1 MFRNYYIIFAA
12 ENTNI
17 KNTTMTVSRK
27 SERVVSID
35 VLRGI
40 AIFGMIL
47 CGQIGWHS
55 GLPAWM
61 FHAQLPPPDY
71 VFNPEVRGITWVDLV
86 FPFFLFSMGAA
97 FPFAMNKKISK
108 GAGKGEIVFGLLK
121 RWLTLMVFS
130 LVIGNTYRIPSA
142 GVSPAAANLM
152 TIAVWV
158 ALFLA
163 LTRFRFRKDA
173 ANTAMNL
180 AGMILL
186 AATGLAASL
195 LPGGRIS
202 MEYSDVI
209 IMIMGY
215 VSLFG
220 GLIWLLTRNSHKARW
235 CVFGIILAIKAAA
248 SYRPEIFSF
257 MPSLQ
262 GMEWIFS
269 FSFLQYLLIA
279 IPGSIVGD
287 MILARKNEKATEN
300 GKESVTAAAVCLIAL
315 VFQLWG
321 LFTRHIAADAAFTL
335 CAAAAVLFLTYR
347 RKSLWTDIAALGFI
361 ILLAGIL
368 FDPIDGGIRKDYC
381 NISYLLVTSGMAT
394 IATGVLIFLE
404 TAYGMRFK
412 ALSECGQNPMIA
424 YTVTGFI
431 TLPVLSL
438 ARLMP
443 AIDSLAYGSPVMGI
457 CRGLMLTFIMMGVT
471 VFFTRK
477 KLFWKS

>member
-1 MFRNYYIIFAA
+1 MFRYYYIIFAA
-12 ENTNI
+12 ENTYI
-17 KNTTMTVSRK
+17 KNTVMTVSRK

-71 VFNPEVRGITWVDLV
+71 VFNPEVRGMTWVDLV

-130 LVIGNTYRIPSA
+130 LVAGNAYRIPSA
-142 GVSPAAANLM
+142 GISPVLANLM
-152 TIAVWV
+152 TIAVWG

-163 LTRFRFRKDA
+163 LTRFRFKKDA

-180 AGMILL
+180 AGVLL
-186 AATGLAASL
+186 IAGIGLTISL
-195 LPGGRIS
+195 LPGGKIS
-202 MEYSDVI
+202 REYSDVI
-209 IMIMGY
+209 IMILGY

-235 CVFGIILAIKAAA
+235 SIFGIILAIKAAA
-248 SYRPEIFSF
+248 SYRPEIFSS

-279 IPGSIVGD
+279 IPGSVAGD
-287 MILARKNEKATEN
+287 MILARKNERPTEN
-300 GKESVTAAAVCLIAL
+300 GKGSITAAAICLIAL

-335 CAAAAVLFLTYR
+335 CAAAVLFLTYR
-347 RKSLWTDIAALGFI
+347 RKSLWTDIAATGFI
-361 ILLAGIL
+361 LLIAGIL

-381 NISYLLVTSGMAT
+381 NISYLLVTSGMAM
-394 IATGVLIFLE
+394 IATGVLVFLE

-438 ARLMP
+438 TRLTP
-443 AIDSLAYGSPVMGI
+443 VIDRLAYGSPVMGI
-457 CRGLMLTFIMMGVT
+457 CRGLLLTFIMMGVT

-477 KLFWKS
+477 RLFWKS